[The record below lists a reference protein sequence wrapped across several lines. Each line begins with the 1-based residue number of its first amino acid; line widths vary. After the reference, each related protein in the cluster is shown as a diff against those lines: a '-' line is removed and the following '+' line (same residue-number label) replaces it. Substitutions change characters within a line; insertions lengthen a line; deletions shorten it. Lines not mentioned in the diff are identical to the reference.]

1 MVKKLSQLVEGLQ
14 GKELG
19 TLVVAAGEDPH
30 TIEAVNRAVDEKIV
44 KAILVGDSDKVKE
57 IAEAHNID
65 PSKFSLI
72 DVKDKK
78 EAVKRAVSMVRSGE
92 GDVLMKGLVDTAVYM
107 RAILNKEWGLL
118 PEGRVLSHVTVVEFP
133 SFHKLLIV
141 SDVAVIIQPD
151 INQKV
156 AMLNYCIEVAH
167 ALGIEQPKAA
177 IISAIEKVNPKMPSS
192 VDAAIIAKMAERGQI
207 KGAIVDGPLALDLAV
222 DKESAEIKGVKSPV
236 VGDADIL
243 IFPNIETGN
252 VFFKTATKICKGN
265 IAAMVAGAMRPA
277 VLTSRGDSE
286 ESKFYSIALA
296 IRVALY
302 QQGKSLS

>member
-1 MVKKLSQLVEGLQ
+1 MIKRLAQLVDGLQ

-44 KAILVGDSDKVKE
+44 KAVLVGDADKAKKV
-57 IAEAHNID
+57 AEEHNID
-65 PSKFSLI
+65 VSKFKLV

-78 EAVKRAVSMVRSGE
+78 EAVKTAVTMVRNGE

-107 RAILNKEWGLL
+107 RGILNKEWGLL
-118 PEGRVLSHVTVVEFP
+118 PPGKVLSHVTVVEFP
-133 SFHKLLIV
+133 TYDRLLIV
-141 SDVAVIIQPD
+141 SDVAVIILPD
-151 INQKV
+151 LNQKV
-156 AMLNYCIEVAH
+156 QMLNYCIEVAN

-177 IISAIEKVNPKMPSS
+177 IISAVEKVNPKMPSS
-192 VDAAIIAKMAERGQI
+192 VDAALIAKMAERGQI

-236 VGDADIL
+236 VGEADIL
-243 IFPNIETGN
+243 IFPNIETAN
-252 VFFKTATKICKGN
+252 VFFKTATKIAKGN

-296 IRVALY
+296 LRVALL
-302 QQGKSLS
+302 QKERGQ